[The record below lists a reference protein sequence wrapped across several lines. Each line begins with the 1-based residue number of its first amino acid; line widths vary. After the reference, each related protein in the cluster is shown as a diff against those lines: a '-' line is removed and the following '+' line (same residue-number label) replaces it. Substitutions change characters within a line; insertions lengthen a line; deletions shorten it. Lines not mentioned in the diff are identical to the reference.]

1 MASRPWE
8 TVSTALGQA
17 LSINHLLQD
26 PEGLPALL
34 EPRGTCKLDLVGEA
48 LQALGAALGHEVGR
62 LL

>member
-1 MASRPWE
+1 MASGHWE

-34 EPRGTCKLDLVGEA
+34 EPRGLCSLDLVGEA
-48 LQALGAALGHEVGR
+48 LAGLGSCLRA
-62 LL
+62 